1 MVSFTELS
9 AGSVALVLGESL
21 HAPKKI
27 NSNIAEYLNEL
38 DTMNFVEF
46 TDQVTKVKNLPLPG
60 SASHYKMAPE
70 IRIRELEAGEI
81 KKKNPKKAGVM
92 ALFYPDHNQH
102 TNLLLILRRSY
113 PGVHSNQVGF
123 PGGKVEKQDKDIQAT
138 ALRETYEEVGAKPE
152 YVHVIRSISE
162 VYIPPSNFEVTPY
175 IGVYTKF
182 HPFVIQESE
191 VAKLIEIPLV
201 DFMDDTKVITQTL
214 STSYAQNIEV
224 PAFKLN
230 GYTVWGATAM
240 MLNEIRELFKQV
252 L

>member
-1 MVSFTELS
+1 MPS
-9 AGSVALVLGESL
+9 ADEGAVVLGASL
-21 HAPKKI
+21 HAAKKI

-38 DTMNFVEF
+38 VTMNFVEF
-46 TDQVTKVKNLPLPG
+46 TDQVAKIKNLPLPG

-70 IRIRELEAGEI
+70 VRIRELEAGEI

-92 ALFYPDHNQH
+92 ALFYPDDNQL

-123 PGGKVEKQDKDIQAT
+123 PGGKIEKQDKDLLAT
-138 ALRETYEEVGAKPE
+138 ALRETYEEVGARPE
-152 YVHVIRSISE
+152 FIKVIRSVSE

-175 IGVYTKF
+175 IGVYPRM

-214 STSYAQNIEV
+214 STSYAKNIEV
-224 PAFKLN
+224 PAFELN